1 MEEQASRKSLLSPA
15 KGITFTLPGSQACT
29 RSLSILRNG
38 SAAPHNNWSPTVKAE
53 RYSPPM
59 ASLRNRPTGIAND
72 PVTAAG
78 VNSFNVLSRSL
89 GTTFT
94 QLLEA
99 EEYPRSRPAAHPS
112 ST

>member
-1 MEEQASRKSLLSPA
+1 MKTRMKPGMTIMEEQASHESLSGFCE
-15 KGITFTLPGSQACT
+15 GIGVTLDDFQACT
-29 RSLSILRNG
+29 SSLSILRKG
-38 SAAPHNNWSPTVKAE
+38 SAAPHNNWSPTVNAE

-78 VNSFNVLSRSL
+78 VNSFSVLSRSL

-99 EEYPRSRPAAHPS
+99 ERI
-112 ST
+112 